1 MSKIMIDIP
10 DEQFERIVYLD
21 VVRLRNTITSGLK
34 LPENATQGDVIATLF
49 KPFKVFKNELEVR
62 VYLTEVDFASANP
75 QMIFT
80 SEWWDAEYTQEVQED
95 VTE

>member
-1 MSKIMIDIP
+1 MIDIP
-10 DEQFERIVYLD
+10 DEQFERIVYFD
-21 VVRLRNTITSGLK
+21 VVRLRNTITGGLK
-34 LPENATQGDVIATLF
+34 LPENATQGDVIVTLF
-49 KPFKVFKNELEVR
+49 KPFKVLKNELEVR

-80 SEWWDAEYTQEVQED
+80 LEWWDAEYTQEVQED

>member
-1 MSKIMIDIP
+1 MSKIIVDIP
-10 DEQFERIVYLD
+10 DEQFERIVYFD

-34 LPENATQGDVIATLF
+34 LPENATQGDVIVTLF

-80 SEWWDAEYTQEVQED
+80 PEWWDAEYIQEVQED

>member
-1 MSKIMIDIP
+1 MSKIIVDIP
-10 DEQFERIVYLD
+10 DEQFERIVYFD

-34 LPENATQGDVIATLF
+34 LPENATQGDVIVTLF

-62 VYLTEVDFASANP
+62 AYLTEADFASANP

-80 SEWWDAEYTQEVQED
+80 PEWWDAEYIQEVQED